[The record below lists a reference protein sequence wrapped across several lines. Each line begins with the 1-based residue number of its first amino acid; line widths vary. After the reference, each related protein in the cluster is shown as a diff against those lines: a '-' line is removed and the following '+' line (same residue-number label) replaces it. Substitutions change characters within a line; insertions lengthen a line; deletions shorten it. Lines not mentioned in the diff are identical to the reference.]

1 MSKLLRANFSR
12 LVRSK
17 IFWLCAVVMLLVS
30 AGCVILFSLDA
41 YSPSE
46 EVGFYID
53 FFAFTLAP
61 YTALFSAA
69 FTVLFLGTEYSNRTI
84 INKLIIGHTRAH
96 IYLAD
101 LITCLVGSVIIIA
114 MWFIGMLPGAFV
126 FDGFEMGVWGVL
138 EYFVIAVG
146 FTAVFCSVFVLTGA
160 LAPTRVTALVIVIA
174 AWFALMFVGNIIV
187 DNLVNIDL
195 VNILVEVDGKVTITE
210 KAQARL
216 MAFRMLSRIIPTGQ
230 AQLMALS
237 AYGNFS
243 MGDGTITLGLGA
255 FYTSSLPDIGLS
267 LVMTAIITASG
278 ICLFRKK
285 DLN

>member
-1 MSKLLRANFSR
+1 MIKLLRADFSR
-12 LVRSK
+12 LFRSK

-30 AGCVILFSLDA
+30 AGYLLWLSQTGDGG
-41 YSPSE
+41 SE
-46 EVGFYID
+46 ERFYID
-53 FFAFTLAP
+53 AFAFALAP

-69 FTVLFLGTEYSNRTI
+69 FTVLFIGAEYSNRII
-84 INKLIIGHTRAH
+84 INKLVIGHTRTS

-101 LITCLVGSVIIIA
+101 LVACFTGSVIILAI
-114 MWFIGMLPGAFV
+114 WFLGMLPGVYLFN
-126 FDGFEMGVWGVL
+126 GFEMGVWGVL

-146 FTAVFCSVFVLTGA
+146 FTAVFCSVFVLTST
-160 LAPTRVTALVIVIA
+160 LAPNRVTALVIVIVV
-174 AWFALMFVGNIIV
+174 WFALMFVGNIIV
-187 DNLVNIDL
+187 DKLINIDL
-195 VNILVEVDGKVTITE
+195 VNILVEADGKVTITA

-237 AYGNFS
+237 AYGNFW
-243 MGDGTITLGLGA
+243 MGDGTVSLGLGE

-267 LVMTAIITASG
+267 LVMTAIITAVG
-278 ICLFRKK
+278 IYFFRKK